1 MRGASKPYISGITI
15 TRKASSIEWD
25 FSEFTSTVTASGSNY
40 TTSYNG
46 LTLVGNSNSSYTSD
60 YISATAGFHM
70 NGTSSSTNRHIKYT
84 PSENGTLTVYYVSN
98 NSTATDRITAIGT
111 KVTTGTSLSVGSNSV
126 LAYGY
131 TNGYMEK
138 SISAS
143 LTAGTTYY
151 AYFANGGQSIK
162 KLVFTPGSS
171 SNAKAVSVIAFEE
184 EEEMEATAVTNVE
197 VGQPALDADAIY
209 TLDGRKVSANGGKL
223 PAGIYIKNKK
233 KFLVR

>member
-1 MRGASKPYISGITI
+1 
-15 TRKASSIEWD
+15 
-25 FSEFTSTVTASGSNY
+25 
-40 TTSYNG
+40 
-46 LTLVGNSNSSYTSD
+46 
-60 YISATAGFHM
+60 M

-111 KVTTGTSLSVGSNSV
+111 KVTTGTSLSVGSNGV

-131 TNGYMEK
+131 TNGYTEK

-162 KLVFTPGSS
+162 KRVFTPGSS
-171 SNAKAVSVIAFEE
+171 SNAKAVSVRAVEE

-197 VGQPALDADAIY
+197 VVQPALDADAIY